1 MTETDAAKGTT
12 VAPDRN
18 AVSLQSW
25 ITTSANIGVLFGLVL
40 VILQMNQSTQLART
54 AYKSEGNV
62 VSNQIWANL
71 MSDRATDVIEKSIE
85 CPKEMTYSD
94 FMALDA
100 FLFTSMN
107 MIFRD
112 YQLMQEGLY
121 SEADWKRTVDT
132 YVHWYL
138 ANPFGKSWW
147 DEEAKTFFPADFS
160 TYVTKQLNE
169 IAGKDSQTIW
179 LAIRSRVTGTGPA
192 GRPGVC
198 KIRETPDEPL
208 K

>member
-1 MTETDAAKGTT
+1 MTQADAPT
-12 VAPDRN
+12 PDAQPAHN
-18 AVSLQSW
+18 ASRLQGW
-25 ITTSANIGVLFGLVL
+25 ITTTANVGVLIGLIL

-100 FLFTSMN
+100 FLFTSIN

-121 SEADWKRTVDT
+121 SEADWQRSVDT

-138 ANPFGKSWW
+138 ANPFGKAWW
-147 DEEAKTFFPADFS
+147 EEEAKNFFPAEFS
-160 TYVTKQLNE
+160 AYVAKQLNGV
-169 IAGKDSQTIW
+169 AGKDSQTIW
-179 LAIRSRVTGTGPA
+179 LAIRSRVTGEEPA

-198 KIRETPDEPL
+198 KLRETRGEMP